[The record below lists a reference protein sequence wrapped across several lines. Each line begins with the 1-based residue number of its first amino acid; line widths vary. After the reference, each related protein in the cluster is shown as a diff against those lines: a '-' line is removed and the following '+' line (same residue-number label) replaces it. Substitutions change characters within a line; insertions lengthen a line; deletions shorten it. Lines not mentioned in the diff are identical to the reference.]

1 MSTELTDGG
10 IVLRPFRDE
19 DIVPVHNAILESF
32 DELSRW
38 MRWCNEDYSIDDTS
52 AFIKSRDDAWKNDL
66 DYGFAVFDRETGI
79 FQASVG
85 LNFVNRTYQMANL
98 GYWVRTSVT
107 GQGIASRATRLVARF
122 AFEELKLQRI
132 EIVAAVG
139 NLASQRV
146 AEKAGAIR
154 EGVMRKRLVSHNE
167 ATDAVMYSL
176 VAEDLSTDYTD
187 YTD

>member
-1 MSTELTDGG
+1 MSVELTEGA
-10 IVLRPFRDE
+10 ILLRPFRTE
-19 DIVPVHNAILESF
+19 DIVSVHEAILESF

-38 MRWCNEDYSIDDTS
+38 MQWCDENYSIDETS
-52 AFIKSRDDAWKNDL
+52 AFINSRDDAWKNDL
-66 DYGFAVFDRETGI
+66 EYSFAVCHRETGM
-79 FQASVG
+79 FQASFG

-122 AFEELKLQRI
+122 AFEQLNLQRI

-146 AEKAGAIR
+146 AEKAGAVR
-154 EGVMRKRLVSHNE
+154 EGMLRKRLVSRDE
-167 ATDAVMYSL
+167 AVDAVMFSL

-187 YTD
+187 